1 MDTLKAEKRSKEV
14 KAKKLR
20 REGFV
25 TGNVIGKEIETSI
38 PVKMNKQDV
47 ERLLKTNGKGST
59 ITLDVEGTSYNVLIK
74 DVIYNSLKGQLE
86 EVDFQ
91 ALVSGEKVHSVAEI
105 VLLNHEKVIGGVLE
119 QMLEEISF
127 RAYPDALVDKVEID
141 AGELRVGDAVHV
153 KDLDIAKNPKIDILT
168 DPETIVVRVQE
179 VHNTSENEEETEA

>member
-74 DVIYNSLKGQLE
+74 DVIYNSLKGQL
-86 EVDFQ
+86 
-91 ALVSGEKVHSVAEI
+91 
-105 VLLNHEKVIGGVLE
+105 
-119 QMLEEISF
+119 
-127 RAYPDALVDKVEID
+127 
-141 AGELRVGDAVHV
+141 
-153 KDLDIAKNPKIDILT
+153 
-168 DPETIVVRVQE
+168 
-179 VHNTSENEEETEA
+179 